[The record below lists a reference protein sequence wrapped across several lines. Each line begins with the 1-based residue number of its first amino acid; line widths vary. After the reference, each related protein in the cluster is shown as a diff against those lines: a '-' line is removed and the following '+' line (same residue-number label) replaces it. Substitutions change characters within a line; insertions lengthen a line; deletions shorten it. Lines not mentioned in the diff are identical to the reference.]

1 MKNKEN
7 KFTENAEMQSG
18 NPAELSDDELD
29 SVSGGYNA
37 AKHFDPSTEKYVFKP
52 VVNPNTSQAQT
63 EIVVPDLTP
72 EQQSLKDKLNDARN
86 NRSQFNSNVK
96 LDIDLLN

>member
-1 MKNKEN
+1 MMENKKEN
-7 KFTENAEMQSG
+7 KFTENAEMQSC
-18 NPAELSDDELD
+18 NPVELSDDELD
-29 SVSGGYNA
+29 SVSGGYQAFNLEESEIINPDT
-37 AKHFDPSTEKYVFKP
+37 FQSPTEI
-52 VVNPNTSQAQT
+52 
-63 EIVVPDLTP
+63 IVVPDLTP